1 MHIKLNGEDFES
13 QAPTV
18 AALLEEMQTPAVGVA
33 VALNGR
39 VVRRAEHAQTPLR
52 EGDEVELIRAVQGG

>member
-1 MHIKLNGEDFES
+1 MRIKLNGEDFQSE
-13 QAPTV
+13 AATI
-18 AALLEEMQTPAVGVA
+18 AALLEEMQAPVTGVA

-39 VVRRAEHAQTPLR
+39 VVRRAEHAQTPLQ

>member
-1 MHIKLNGEDFES
+1 MHIKLNGEEFES
-13 QAPTV
+13 KAATV
-18 AALLEEMQTPAVGVA
+18 AALLEEAQTPPAGVA

-39 VVRRAEHAQTPLR
+39 VVRRAEHAQTPLQ